1 MVPAYPI
8 AREAYVSFMEE
19 TGAEYLGRMMM
30 RIYFRKKIAD
40 GPFDSFADID
50 SGFAIK
56 EKRDLK
62 AQKCICKTERNSVN

>member
-30 RIYFRKKIAD
+30 RICFRKKTAD
-40 GPFDSFADID
+40 GPLDSFADID
-50 SGFAIK
+50 SGFAI
-56 EKRDLK
+56 
-62 AQKCICKTERNSVN
+62 